1 MSWWRETGGEGG
13 IRTHGC
19 ASTTTVFETAR
30 INHSRTSPHKNGALG
45 GNRTPYA
52 LLRTE
57 ALCPMS
63 YEGAR
68 TTNGALGGIRTP
80 DLKVRN
86 LSLYPLSYS
95 RIKRTDIIAGM
106 GGGVNRRCPVSVPLS
121 CNPGREP
128 VWVAY

>member
-1 MSWWRETGGEGG
+1 MAIAKASMDRMDEASRGVNCAGGEGG
-13 IRTHGC
+13 IRTHGG

-30 INHSRTSPHKNGALG
+30 INRSRTSPQKNGALG

-57 ALCPMS
+57 ALYPVS
-63 YEGAR
+63 YEGAQAADGR
-68 TTNGALGGIRTP
+68 RLSDNVGAAEGTRTP

-95 RIKRTDIIAGM
+95 RASIA
-106 GGGVNRRCPVSVPLS
+106 S
-121 CNPGREP
+121 
-128 VWVAY
+128 